1 MLCGYQGGAIKP
13 VPMVQSFFR
22 PDFRPDDTILDEFVL
37 QEQTGHPE
45 SRTSGTIVKDAG
57 DDNPW
62 RKRPAFSAAIRLEAK
77 KQFYTK
83 SG

>member
-1 MLCGYQGGAIKP
+1 MLCGYQGGAIESLP
-13 VPMVQSFFR
+13 VDQSFFR
-22 PDFRPDDTILDEFVL
+22 HDFRSDDTILDELVL
-37 QEQTGHPE
+37 QEQTGRREPC
-45 SRTSGTIVKDAG
+45 TSGTIVEDAG
-57 DDNPW
+57 DDDPW